1 MKRGL
6 RLGIV
11 LLIIIIN
18 KSTVL
23 AYNSNMSTNLSGGK
37 LLLLIPVMLGII
49 YLADKN
55 EAK

>member
-23 AYNSNMSTNLSGGK
+23 AYNSNMSTNLSEGK